1 MREVPAIFCAAVFFA
16 AVVLA
21 AGCFYGWWRNRKMYR
36 TIDRMLDEILDG
48 EPVSQSDIRE
58 GEISVLASKAKR
70 VKEKVDLGIS
80 TAEEEKEQ
88 VKSLISNMS
97 HQLKTP
103 LAGLMMYREMLED
116 ENLDEETRKRFLGK
130 MKGQSEKI
138 DWILQSLFKMVNL
151 EQGAVVFEAEALP
164 VRDTILDAV
173 TAVLDRA
180 DRRNIRI
187 LTEPFE
193 DRLLWH
199 NRKWTAEVLV
209 NLLENAVKYTEP
221 GGRITI
227 SVCPMEMYTEIAVRD
242 TGRGIRQEELT
253 EIFKRFY
260 RSRDVENIEGS
271 GIGLYLSRLILEHE
285 KGYMTAESE
294 LGDHMQVFVS
304 PDLDYGMNGSFLYL
318 KFDESSPVFG
328 QIKAFAEQY
337 GVDGSTVARNNGMA
351 GYVGAEETKLSAD
364 QIRTA
369 LTDPAMGLPWIW
381 GSLNENEALTEGA
394 VLLVLALFAAFII
407 YSIFQV
413 SVFRRLSQYSVMQTL
428 GMTDGSAFGMLM
440 AELALI
446 LVGGY
451 TAGVLL
457 GNGAAA
463 LIYRKVGRIFIT
475 RNQVGENVARH
486 TGVSSEETAAE
497 LSVSALPDAG
507 VFHVDFRIIWM
518 GALFLILVLA
528 LISIVLVRRM
538 RQLTLR
544 EMIAKDPAGR
554 KKNRKIYSL
563 RHENLTGIL
572 AKKFMFS
579 RKGTFIGILLSLSV
593 GSVIFLG
600 AAYVTENTRINNEL
614 TFAADDGLGSDI
626 QVYEASDSLKDTIP
640 EKTVEE
646 LKGLSGLENVFPVR
660 YMLGEIPLYD
670 GILKGTSF
678 FAETAGEEGL
688 DPDPEIMEKYNG
700 QIVQTGEDDYRLKV
714 NIYGYDDE
722 MLESLNDYVLE
733 GSIDP
738 DQMRKE
744 NTVLF
749 KTLMDGQG
757 NYDVIDIG
765 AGDTV
770 QIRTPEDPEAEGE
783 TLKFLSGEEDYRD
796 RSLKIGAL
804 ISRPLAKVET
814 YIGDDGVSNVDIIMT
829 NEQMEENFGVTG
841 YRTISISLPEN
852 ADGEDAARAADE
864 IRDTVS
870 GIRRCAVKDYTAQIE
885 AQDLYLNQ
893 QIMFFYGIAAV
904 LLLISLLHIMN
915 SMQYLVAERR
925 YEFSVLR
932 AMGITDAGFLRMLMK
947 EGVRY
952 GIYSSIVM
960 LVLYWI
966 VQKVLYYFMVHVY
979 LYLHPQGMISAGYLI
994 FMVMLNVALCT
1005 GAMALSG
1012 RRQPAE
1018 ARPAE

>member
-1 MREVPAIFCAAVFFA
+1 MRNALRLALAYMRYYKKQTAALFVGILLSAALLTGVGSLFASGKEAAKENARTEYGDWHYEMRCDFAWFDEFVKDIQDNAEESGMLLSGDGFRLENYGVETVRKAISDPFEIQYVYGDEGYIEIMGRKLLEGRMPEKKNEIAADVQT
-16 AVVLA
+16 L
-21 AGCFYGWWRNRKMYR
+21 RNLGVSDAPGS
-36 TIDRMLDEILDG
+36 TVELDG
-48 EPVSQSDIRE
+48 ENFTLTGIVS
-58 GEISVLASKAKR
+58 
-70 VKEKVDLGIS
+70 
-80 TAEEEKEQ
+80 
-88 VKSLISNMS
+88 
-97 HQLKTP
+97 
-103 LAGLMMYREMLED
+103 EMP
-116 ENLDEETRKRFLGK
+116 ENLGDL
-130 MKGQSEKI
+130 M
-138 DWILQSLFKMVNL
+138 
-151 EQGAVVFEAEALP
+151 
-164 VRDTILDAV
+164 
-173 TAVLDRA
+173 
-180 DRRNIRI
+180 
-187 LTEPFE
+187 
-193 DRLLWH
+193 
-199 NRKWTAEVLV
+199 
-209 NLLENAVKYTEP
+209 
-221 GGRITI
+221 
-227 SVCPMEMYTEIAVRD
+227 
-242 TGRGIRQEELT
+242 
-253 EIFKRFY
+253 
-260 RSRDVENIEGS
+260 
-271 GIGLYLSRLILEHE
+271 
-285 KGYMTAESE
+285 
-294 LGDHMQVFVS
+294 GDHMQVFVS

-351 GYVGAEETKLSAD
+351 GYVGAEETRLSAD

-440 AELALI
+440 AEMALI
-446 LVGGY
+446 LAGGY

-486 TGVSSEETAAE
+486 TGVSTEKTAAE

-646 LKGLSGLENVFPVR
+646 LKELSGLENVFPVR

-960 LVLYWI
+960 LALYWI

-979 LYLHPQGMISAGYLI
+979 LYLHPQGMIPAGYLI

-1018 ARPAE
+1018 ARPAEQI

>member
-1 MREVPAIFCAAVFFA
+1 MRNALRLALAYMRYYKKQTAALFVGILLSAALLTGVGSLFASGKEAAKENARTEYGDWHYEMRCDFAWFDEFVKDIQDNAEKSGMLLSGDGFRLENYGVETVRKAISDPFEIQYVYGDEGYMEIMGRKLLEGRMPEKKNEIAADVQT
-16 AVVLA
+16 L
-21 AGCFYGWWRNRKMYR
+21 RNLGVSDAPGS
-36 TIDRMLDEILDG
+36 TVELDG
-48 EPVSQSDIRE
+48 ENFTLTGIVS
-58 GEISVLASKAKR
+58 
-70 VKEKVDLGIS
+70 
-80 TAEEEKEQ
+80 
-88 VKSLISNMS
+88 
-97 HQLKTP
+97 
-103 LAGLMMYREMLED
+103 EMP
-116 ENLDEETRKRFLGK
+116 ENLGDL
-130 MKGQSEKI
+130 M
-138 DWILQSLFKMVNL
+138 
-151 EQGAVVFEAEALP
+151 
-164 VRDTILDAV
+164 
-173 TAVLDRA
+173 
-180 DRRNIRI
+180 
-187 LTEPFE
+187 
-193 DRLLWH
+193 
-199 NRKWTAEVLV
+199 
-209 NLLENAVKYTEP
+209 
-221 GGRITI
+221 
-227 SVCPMEMYTEIAVRD
+227 
-242 TGRGIRQEELT
+242 
-253 EIFKRFY
+253 
-260 RSRDVENIEGS
+260 
-271 GIGLYLSRLILEHE
+271 
-285 KGYMTAESE
+285 
-294 LGDHMQVFVS
+294 GDHMQVFVS

-351 GYVGAEETKLSAD
+351 GYVGAEETRLSAD

-440 AELALI
+440 AEMALI
-446 LVGGY
+446 LAGGY

-486 TGVSSEETAAE
+486 TGVSTEETAAE

-646 LKGLSGLENVFPVR
+646 LKELSGLENVFSVR

-783 TLKFLSGEEDYRD
+783 TLKFLSGGEDYRD

-885 AQDLYLNQ
+885 AQNLYLNQ

-960 LVLYWI
+960 LMLYWI

-979 LYLHPQGMISAGYLI
+979 LYLHPQGMIPAGYLI

-1018 ARPAE
+1018 ARPAEQI

>member
-1 MREVPAIFCAAVFFA
+1 MRNALRLALAYMRYYKKQTAALFVGILLSAALLTGVGSLFASGKEAAKENARTEYGDWHYEMRCDFAWFDEFVKDIQDNAEKSGMLLSGDGFRLENYGVETVRKAISDPFEIQYVYGDEGYMEIMGRKLLEGRMPEKKNEIAAEA
-16 AVVLA
+16 QTL
-21 AGCFYGWWRNRKMYR
+21 RNLGVSDAPGS
-36 TIDRMLDEILDG
+36 TVELDG
-48 EPVSQSDIRE
+48 ENFTLTGIVS
-58 GEISVLASKAKR
+58 
-70 VKEKVDLGIS
+70 
-80 TAEEEKEQ
+80 
-88 VKSLISNMS
+88 
-97 HQLKTP
+97 
-103 LAGLMMYREMLED
+103 EMP
-116 ENLDEETRKRFLGK
+116 ENLGDL
-130 MKGQSEKI
+130 M
-138 DWILQSLFKMVNL
+138 
-151 EQGAVVFEAEALP
+151 
-164 VRDTILDAV
+164 
-173 TAVLDRA
+173 
-180 DRRNIRI
+180 
-187 LTEPFE
+187 
-193 DRLLWH
+193 
-199 NRKWTAEVLV
+199 
-209 NLLENAVKYTEP
+209 
-221 GGRITI
+221 
-227 SVCPMEMYTEIAVRD
+227 
-242 TGRGIRQEELT
+242 
-253 EIFKRFY
+253 
-260 RSRDVENIEGS
+260 
-271 GIGLYLSRLILEHE
+271 
-285 KGYMTAESE
+285 
-294 LGDHMQVFVS
+294 GDHMQVFVS

-351 GYVGAEETKLSAD
+351 GYVGAGETRLSAD

-440 AELALI
+440 AEMALI
-446 LVGGY
+446 LAGGY

-457 GNGAAA
+457 GNDAAA

-486 TGVSSEETAAE
+486 TGVSTEETAAE

-538 RQLTLR
+538 RQLTLC
-544 EMIAKDPAGR
+544 EMIAKDPAGG

-646 LKGLSGLENVFPVR
+646 LKELSGLENVFPVR

-688 DPDPEIMEKYNG
+688 DPEPEIMEKYNG

-783 TLKFLSGEEDYRD
+783 TLKFLSGGEDYRD

-841 YRTISISLPEN
+841 YRTSSMSLPEN
-852 ADGEDAARAADE
+852 ADGEAAARGAEE

-960 LVLYWI
+960 LMLYWI
-966 VQKVLYYFMVHVY
+966 VQKVLYYIMVHVY
-979 LYLHPQGMISAGYLI
+979 LYLHPQGMIPAGYLI

-1005 GAMALSG
+1005 GAMAVAG

-1018 ARPAE
+1018 ARPAEQI

>member
-1 MREVPAIFCAAVFFA
+1 MRNALRLALAYMRYYKKQTAALFVGILLSAALLTGVGSLFASGKEAAKENARTEYGDWHYEMRCDFAWFDEFVKDIQDNAEESGMLLSGDGFRLENYGVETVRKAISDPFEIQYVYGDEGYMEIMGRKLLEGRMPEKKNEIAADVQA
-16 AVVLA
+16 DVQTL
-21 AGCFYGWWRNRKMYR
+21 RNLGVSDAPGS
-36 TIDRMLDEILDG
+36 TVELDG
-48 EPVSQSDIRE
+48 ENFTLTGIVS
-58 GEISVLASKAKR
+58 
-70 VKEKVDLGIS
+70 
-80 TAEEEKEQ
+80 
-88 VKSLISNMS
+88 
-97 HQLKTP
+97 
-103 LAGLMMYREMLED
+103 EMP
-116 ENLDEETRKRFLGK
+116 ENLGDL
-130 MKGQSEKI
+130 M
-138 DWILQSLFKMVNL
+138 
-151 EQGAVVFEAEALP
+151 
-164 VRDTILDAV
+164 
-173 TAVLDRA
+173 
-180 DRRNIRI
+180 
-187 LTEPFE
+187 
-193 DRLLWH
+193 
-199 NRKWTAEVLV
+199 
-209 NLLENAVKYTEP
+209 
-221 GGRITI
+221 
-227 SVCPMEMYTEIAVRD
+227 
-242 TGRGIRQEELT
+242 
-253 EIFKRFY
+253 
-260 RSRDVENIEGS
+260 
-271 GIGLYLSRLILEHE
+271 
-285 KGYMTAESE
+285 
-294 LGDHMQVFVS
+294 GDHMQVFVS

-351 GYVGAEETKLSAD
+351 GYVGAEETRLSAD

-440 AELALI
+440 AEMALI
-446 LVGGY
+446 LAGGY

-486 TGVSSEETAAE
+486 TGVSTEETAAE

-646 LKGLSGLENVFPVR
+646 LKELSGLENVFPVR

-783 TLKFLSGEEDYRD
+783 TLKFLSGGEDYRD

-960 LVLYWI
+960 LMLYWI

-979 LYLHPQGMISAGYLI
+979 LYLHPQGMIPAGYLI
-994 FMVMLNVALCT
+994 FMVMLNVVLCT

-1018 ARPAE
+1018 ARPAEQI

>member
-1 MREVPAIFCAAVFFA
+1 MRNALRLALAYMRYYKKQTAALFVGILLSAALLTGVGSLFASGKEAAKENARTEYGDWHYEMRCDFAWFDEFVKDIQDNAEKSGMLLSGDGFRLENYGVETVRKAISDPFEIQYVYGDEGYMEIMGRKLLEGRMPEKKNEIAADVQT
-16 AVVLA
+16 L
-21 AGCFYGWWRNRKMYR
+21 RNLGVSDAPGS
-36 TIDRMLDEILDG
+36 TVELDG
-48 EPVSQSDIRE
+48 ENFTLTGIVS
-58 GEISVLASKAKR
+58 
-70 VKEKVDLGIS
+70 
-80 TAEEEKEQ
+80 
-88 VKSLISNMS
+88 
-97 HQLKTP
+97 
-103 LAGLMMYREMLED
+103 EMP
-116 ENLDEETRKRFLGK
+116 ENLGDL
-130 MKGQSEKI
+130 M
-138 DWILQSLFKMVNL
+138 
-151 EQGAVVFEAEALP
+151 
-164 VRDTILDAV
+164 
-173 TAVLDRA
+173 
-180 DRRNIRI
+180 
-187 LTEPFE
+187 
-193 DRLLWH
+193 
-199 NRKWTAEVLV
+199 
-209 NLLENAVKYTEP
+209 
-221 GGRITI
+221 
-227 SVCPMEMYTEIAVRD
+227 
-242 TGRGIRQEELT
+242 
-253 EIFKRFY
+253 
-260 RSRDVENIEGS
+260 
-271 GIGLYLSRLILEHE
+271 
-285 KGYMTAESE
+285 
-294 LGDHMQVFVS
+294 GDHMQVFVS

-440 AELALI
+440 AEMALI
-446 LVGGY
+446 LAGGY

-486 TGVSSEETAAE
+486 TGVSTEETAAE

-518 GALFLILVLA
+518 GAFFLILVLA
-528 LISIVLVRRM
+528 LISLVLVRRM

-646 LKGLSGLENVFPVR
+646 LKELSGLENVFPVR

-744 NTVLF
+744 NAVLF

-885 AQDLYLNQ
+885 AQNLYLNQ

-925 YEFSVLR
+925 YEFSVLW

-960 LVLYWI
+960 LMLYWI

-979 LYLHPQGMISAGYLI
+979 LYLHPQGMIPAGYLI

-1018 ARPAE
+1018 ARPAEQI

>member
-1 MREVPAIFCAAVFFA
+1 MRNALRLALAYMRYYKKQTAALFVGILLSAALLTGVGSLFASGKEAAKENARTEYGDWHYEMRCDFAWFDEFVKDIQDNAEESGMLLSGDGFRLENYGVETVRKAISDPFEIQYVYGAEGYMEIMGRKLLEGRMPEKKNEIAADVQT
-16 AVVLA
+16 L
-21 AGCFYGWWRNRKMYR
+21 RNLGVSDAPGS
-36 TIDRMLDEILDG
+36 TVELDG
-48 EPVSQSDIRE
+48 ENFTLTGIVS
-58 GEISVLASKAKR
+58 
-70 VKEKVDLGIS
+70 
-80 TAEEEKEQ
+80 
-88 VKSLISNMS
+88 
-97 HQLKTP
+97 
-103 LAGLMMYREMLED
+103 EMT
-116 ENLDEETRKRFLGK
+116 ENLGDL
-130 MKGQSEKI
+130 M
-138 DWILQSLFKMVNL
+138 
-151 EQGAVVFEAEALP
+151 
-164 VRDTILDAV
+164 
-173 TAVLDRA
+173 
-180 DRRNIRI
+180 
-187 LTEPFE
+187 
-193 DRLLWH
+193 
-199 NRKWTAEVLV
+199 
-209 NLLENAVKYTEP
+209 
-221 GGRITI
+221 
-227 SVCPMEMYTEIAVRD
+227 
-242 TGRGIRQEELT
+242 
-253 EIFKRFY
+253 
-260 RSRDVENIEGS
+260 
-271 GIGLYLSRLILEHE
+271 
-285 KGYMTAESE
+285 
-294 LGDHMQVFVS
+294 GDHMQVFVS
-304 PDLDYGMNGSFLYL
+304 TDLDYGMNGSFLYL

-351 GYVGAEETKLSAD
+351 GYVGAEETRLSAD

-440 AELALI
+440 AEMALI
-446 LVGGY
+446 LAGGY

-486 TGVSSEETAAE
+486 TGVSTEETAAE

-646 LKGLSGLENVFPVR
+646 LKELSGLENVFPVR

-783 TLKFLSGEEDYRD
+783 TLKFLSGGEDYRD

-960 LVLYWI
+960 LMLYWI

-979 LYLHPQGMISAGYLI
+979 LYLHPQGMIPAGYLI

-1018 ARPAE
+1018 ARPAEQI

>member
-1 MREVPAIFCAAVFFA
+1 MRNALRLALAYMRYYKKQTAALFVGILLSAALLTGVGSLFASGKEAAKENARTEYGDWHYEMRCDFAWFHEFVKDIQDNAEESGMLLKGDGFRLENYGVETVRKAISDPFEIQYVYGDEGYMEIMGRKLLEGRMPEKKNEIAADVQT
-16 AVVLA
+16 L
-21 AGCFYGWWRNRKMYR
+21 RNLGVSHAPGS
-36 TIDRMLDEILDG
+36 TVELDG
-48 EPVSQSDIRE
+48 ENFTLTGIVS
-58 GEISVLASKAKR
+58 
-70 VKEKVDLGIS
+70 
-80 TAEEEKEQ
+80 
-88 VKSLISNMS
+88 
-97 HQLKTP
+97 
-103 LAGLMMYREMLED
+103 EMP
-116 ENLDEETRKRFLGK
+116 ENLGDL
-130 MKGQSEKI
+130 M
-138 DWILQSLFKMVNL
+138 
-151 EQGAVVFEAEALP
+151 
-164 VRDTILDAV
+164 
-173 TAVLDRA
+173 
-180 DRRNIRI
+180 
-187 LTEPFE
+187 
-193 DRLLWH
+193 
-199 NRKWTAEVLV
+199 
-209 NLLENAVKYTEP
+209 
-221 GGRITI
+221 
-227 SVCPMEMYTEIAVRD
+227 
-242 TGRGIRQEELT
+242 
-253 EIFKRFY
+253 
-260 RSRDVENIEGS
+260 
-271 GIGLYLSRLILEHE
+271 
-285 KGYMTAESE
+285 
-294 LGDHMQVFVS
+294 GDHMQVFVS

-440 AELALI
+440 AEMALI
-446 LVGGY
+446 LAGGY

-528 LISIVLVRRM
+528 LISFVLVRRM

-915 SMQYLVAERR
+915 SMQYLVAVRR